1 MEEPYSVGRSL
12 KPGDTTSGHQIE
24 PVCPDELSLL
34 ARAAKDLRIFQGNPN
49 FQLKPGRRGD
59 SEQKG

>member
-24 PVCPDELSLL
+24 PVCIDELSLL
-34 ARAAKDLRIFQGNPN
+34 ARAAKDLS
-49 FQLKPGRRGD
+49 LPGKSKFSVEARKERR
-59 SEQKG
+59 